1 MGKGGHA
8 LKCGIQAKEVNQAV
22 YAAGYF
28 PCTLGAELVCT
39 VHVRAS
45 CVKHLRLS
53 HTLFGIIQQNLTTLA
68 SLLLIL

>member
-39 VHVRAS
+39 VHVRAF
-45 CVKHLRLS
+45 CVKHLPTHYLGS
-53 HTLFGIIQQNLTTLA
+53 SNKIWPL
-68 SLLLIL
+68 